1 MAMDASPLAKLPPD
15 LRNMVYHEVLC
26 QKDPIILL
34 FNELG
39 ETEEIP
45 KVRLQLPE
53 IIDDSSFPSPSGD
66 DEIDGWRHAYLWEYT
81 PRGRLEK
88 IEWMRNMMGLTATC
102 RALRQE
108 TRDLFFA
115 INPFRIEVTILHGE
129 FPQFSKDT
137 ASDSVESFLK
147 HLSTQSAI
155 SAVNSITLDLGFVWL
170 WPKDSTPL
178 LDMVTGLNQEFL
190 KRHPGLPLKLKAIC
204 CFYGLCI
211 GDRVHVYIDMQN
223 LAASIE
229 LALEQLER
237 WHEEELETRHFQD
250 DRELCQ
256 AEFDNITSQLEAC
269 LQQNAA
275 TEEV

>member
-1 MAMDASPLAKLPPD
+1 MDASPFAKLPPE
-15 LRNMVYHEVLC
+15 LRNMVYHEVLR
-26 QKDPIILL
+26 QESPIILL
-34 FNELG
+34 FNQWDERQ
-39 ETEEIP
+39 EIP
-45 KVRLQLPE
+45 EVRLKRPAITRSFFSLFSD
-53 IIDDSSFPSPSGD
+53 IDDWVDVHDWEDRSRDSSK
-66 DEIDGWRHAYLWEYT
+66 EVEC
-81 PRGRLEK
+81 
-88 IEWMRNMMGLTATC
+88 MRNIMSLSATC
-102 RALRQE
+102 KPLRQE

-115 INPFRIEVTILHGE
+115 INSFRIEVTILDGE
-129 FPQFSKDT
+129 FPRFSKDT
-137 ASDSVESFLK
+137 ASDPVESFLK

-155 SAVNSITLDLGFVWL
+155 SAVNSITLDVGFVWL
-170 WPKDSTPL
+170 WPEDSTPL
-178 LDMVTGLNQEFL
+178 LDMITGLSQEFL
-190 KRHPGLPLKLKAIC
+190 KKYPGLPLKVKAIC

-237 WHEEELETRHFQD
+237 WHEEELETRGLED
-250 DRELCQ
+250 DREMCQ